1 MEMSELIELLDYAE
15 KMANGID
22 PTTNIAFCEDTVLNN
37 FMIKQYNL
45 KVARILLD
53 LIRSD
58 RKTQAPGGKIVFNMS
73 QNEKESFVYS
83 DYSISISALVYQMNG
98 YCKPY
103 MKKLH
108 ATDITKWMQENGYLE
123 TKETESGMLYKVATQ
138 KGNELGIFNY
148 KKRNKYGNEYSVN
161 LYDVFAQK
169 FIVNNIE
176 RMVQNAIYS

>member
-22 PTTNIAFCEDTVLNN
+22 PTTNIAFCEDTVLNSLE
-37 FMIKQYNL
+37 IKQYNL

-53 LIRSD
+53 LIKSD
-58 RKTQAPGGKIVFNMS
+58 RKTQAPNGKIVFNMS
-73 QNEKESFVYS
+73 QSEKESFVYS
-83 DYSISISALVYQMNG
+83 DGSISISALVYQLNG

-108 ATDITKWMQENGYLE
+108 ATDVTKWLQEKGYLE
-123 TKETESGMLYKVATQ
+123 TKKTESGMIYKAATL

-148 KKRNKYGNEYSVN
+148 KKKNKYGNEYSVN
-161 LYDVFAQK
+161 LYNNVAQR

-176 RMVQNAIYS
+176 RIVQNR